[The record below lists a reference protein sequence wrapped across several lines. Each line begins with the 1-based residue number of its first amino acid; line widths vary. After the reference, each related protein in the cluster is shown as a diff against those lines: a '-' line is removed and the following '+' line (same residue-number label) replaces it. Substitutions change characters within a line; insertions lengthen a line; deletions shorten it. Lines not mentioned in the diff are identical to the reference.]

1 MIRKALLCSL
11 LLLSTLVTARAEE
24 ALPVVIGVQT
34 DADWLTIAAQ
44 KFHIFEKAG
53 LKPTYIKF
61 AAGAPMMAAAQSSS
75 IDVAT
80 PGLVPFLAGV
90 GAGIPWVAI
99 GIDTYGPKGEGFIV
113 RDDSGIKTLADLKG
127 KKIGYFR
134 SSTAHYGLW
143 RGLQENH
150 IADNEVTLLSM
161 APVQQVAA
169 MRAGQID
176 AAEVW
181 EPWMHT
187 MVADAHGKLLATE
200 DDIHVKTAAAVI
212 AVRREWLQAHRETA
226 VRVLRALLMAAD
238 DVKKDPQPVI
248 DQFAKDTGITPAWS
262 ADVFKEAPPEEPARW
277 TDPSYPGLTLLP
289 DGSLQKALD
298 GLASFMLEQHIVPK
312 PLDLKNVIDASVI
325 TEAVKAEH
333 AR

>member
-1 MIRKALLCSL
+1 MMRYAWLCSL
-11 LLLSTLVTARAEE
+11 ILLLSLASARAAEP
-24 ALPVVIGVQT
+24 LPVVIGVQT

-44 KFHIFEKAG
+44 KFHIFEMAG
-53 LKPTYIKF
+53 LAPTYIKF
-61 AAGAPMMAAAQSSS
+61 AAGAPMMAAAQSGS

-99 GIDTYGPKGEGFIV
+99 GIDTYGPEGEGFIV
-113 RDDSGIKTLADLKG
+113 RDDSGIRTLADLKG

-143 RGLQENH
+143 SALQQNH
-150 IADNEVTLLSM
+150 VQDDQVTLLSM

-200 DDIHVKTAAAVI
+200 ADIHVTTAAGLF
-212 AVRREWLQAHRETA
+212 AVRRDWLNAHRETA
-226 VRVLRALLMAAD
+226 VRVLQAILLAAA

-262 ADVFKEAPPEEPARW
+262 AEVFKEAPPEEPARW

-289 DGSLQKALD
+289 DGSLQKALE
-298 GLASFMLEQHIVPK
+298 GLASFMLQQHIVQK
-312 PLDLKNVIDASVI
+312 PLDLKNVIDATVI
-325 TEAVKAEH
+325 TEAVKTEQT
-333 AR
+333 R

>member
-1 MIRKALLCSL
+1 MMLKALLCGL
-11 LLLSTLVTARAEE
+11 ILVLSLVTARAEE
-24 ALPVVIGVQT
+24 PLPVVIGVQT

-44 KFHIFEKAG
+44 KFHIFERAG

-61 AAGAPMMAAAQSSS
+61 AAGAPMMAAAQSGS

-99 GIDTYGPKGEGFIV
+99 GIDTYGPEGEGFIV

-127 KKIGYFR
+127 KKISYFR
-134 SSTAHYGLW
+134 ASTAHYGLW

-150 IADNEVTLLSM
+150 IQDDEVSLLSM

-200 DDIHVKTAAAVI
+200 ADIHVRTAAGLF
-212 AVRREWLQAHRETA
+212 AVRRDWLTAHRETA
-226 VRVLRALLMAAD
+226 VRVLQAILMAAA

-289 DGSLQKALD
+289 NGSLQKALE
-298 GLASFMLEQHIVPK
+298 GLAAFMLQQHIVQT
-312 PLDLKNVIDASVI
+312 PLVLTNVIDVSVI
-325 TEAVKAEH
+325 TEAVKAEQGK
-333 AR
+333 

>member
-1 MIRKALLCSL
+1 MIRKAWLCGL
-11 LLLSTLVTARAEE
+11 LLVLLPATSRAAEP
-24 ALPVVIGVQT
+24 LPVVIGVQT

-44 KFHIFEKAG
+44 KFHVFEKAG
-53 LKPTYIKF
+53 LAPTYIKF
-61 AAGAPMMAAAQSSS
+61 AAGAPMMAAAQSGS

-113 RDDSGIKTLADLKG
+113 RDDSGIRTLADLKG

-143 RGLQENH
+143 IALQQNH
-150 IADNEVTLLSM
+150 IQDDQVTLLSM

-187 MVADAHGKLLATE
+187 MVAEAHGKLLATE
-200 DDIHVKTAAAVI
+200 DDIHVTTAAGLF
-212 AVRREWLQAHRETA
+212 AVRREWLNAHRETA
-226 VRVLRALLMAAD
+226 VRVLRAIIMAAD
-238 DVKKDPQPVI
+238 DVKKDPQPAI
-248 DQFAKDTGITPAWS
+248 DQFAKDTGITAAWS
-262 ADVFKEAPPEEPARW
+262 ADVFKDVPPEEPARW

-289 DGSLQKALD
+289 NGSLQKALE
-298 GLASFMLEQHIVPK
+298 GLAAFMLEQRIVPK
-312 PLDLKNVIDASVI
+312 PLVLTNVIDASVI
-325 TEAVKAEH
+325 TEAVKAEQ

>member
-1 MIRKALLCSL
+1 M
-11 LLLSTLVTARAEE
+11 
-24 ALPVVIGVQT
+24 GG
-34 DADWLTIAAQ
+34 DW
-44 KFHIFEKAG
+44 
-53 LKPTYIKF
+53 
-61 AAGAPMMAAAQSSS
+61 
-75 IDVAT
+75 
-80 PGLVPFLAGV
+80 
-90 GAGIPWVAI
+90 
-99 GIDTYGPKGEGFIV
+99 IDTDGPEGEGFIV
-113 RDDSGIKTLADLKG
+113 RDDAGIKTLADLQG
-127 KKIGYFR
+127 KKIGYSR

-150 IADNEVTLLSM
+150 IQDDQVTLLSM

-187 MVADAHGKLLATE
+187 MVADAHGKLLANE
-200 DDIHVKTAAAVI
+200 ADIHVRTAAGLF
-212 AVRREWLQAHRETA
+212 AVRREWLDAHRETA
-226 VRVLRALLMAAD
+226 VRVLRAILMAAAE
-238 DVKKDPQPVI
+238 VKQDPQPVI

-262 ADVFKEAPPEEPARW
+262 ADVFKEAPPEDGARW

-298 GLASFMLEQHIVPK
+298 GLASFMLQQRIVTK

-325 TEAVKAEH
+325 TAAVKAEH
-333 AR
+333 KK